1 MPANGAVGG
10 YAGEECSG
18 HGWLLGL
25 SAKGANAQGVGLEYA
40 NGKWGDGHKC
50 AKGTRRVLG
59 MSAQGA
65 ERADYGCQRVLGKS
79 VQGAL
84 DRAHMN
90 IGSNTRE
97 STQKTGRMANHI
109 NISTQSEA
117 LDN

>member
-1 MPANGAVGG
+1 MVIGF
-10 YAGEECSG
+10 ECKG
-18 HGWLLGL
+18 CQRTGCRARVRKRQMGL
-25 SAKGANAQGVGLEYA
+25 IMTAE
-40 NGKWGDGHKC
+40 GDGHKC